1 MLYWLAFLSSAEPV
15 KRFRMQLTML
25 DPSFNAS
32 DQWKWESGC
41 QKNNPWKA
49 YRFEYEFT
57 ECSNKSFNQ
66 KRRSNFRFFYFQLTK
81 AHHLAKFRR
90 SFICTRS
97 PETIFPHSSLHNRW
111 KIGINFRFF
120 FFFVFARVIHF
131 KFWFGSGPNLHVS
144 SQLRIM
150 FYDPTWKTES
160 WKVFSFKAHSQ
171 SIYVW

>member
-15 KRFRMQLTML
+15 KRFRTQLTML

-57 ECSNKSFNQ
+57 ESSNKSFNQ

-120 FFFVFARVIHF
+120 FFCFCPGHSLQVLVWKWTQPTCKFSIKNYVLWPYLENRKFESVFV
-131 KFWFGSGPNLHVS
+131 
-144 SQLRIM
+144 
-150 FYDPTWKTES
+150 
-160 WKVFSFKAHSQ
+160 
-171 SIYVW
+171 

>member
-97 PETIFPHSSLHNRW
+97 QKLFSHIHPYITDERLVSTFV
-111 KIGINFRFF
+111 F